1 MAESKEPSTSESVP
15 LRHQVVGLNAAQIM
29 TLLAGDG
36 GTPEW
41 LISPEVHPTISLGE
55 EFIRWIVENMAYLGP
70 QELIKLVTDKLKV
83 RGYPQLLHMH
93 QLYLTLRYLHEEH
106 YQLVKQGKA
115 KELPQ
120 ALFETEE
127 ARQIYE
133 ESKHKENPEFTVQQA
148 LTLAGDHFS
157 HDPELYEK
165 NKPFIY
171 YMAYHHFLQR
181 SDCPAFCPCKMWK
194 K

>member
-1 MAESKEPSTSESVP
+1 MAESSEPSTSGLVP
-15 LRHQVVGLNAAQIM
+15 LRHKIVGLNTAQIM
-29 TLLAGDG
+29 TLLTGQQE
-36 GTPEW
+36 TPDW
-41 LISPEVHPTISLGE
+41 LVSPEVHPTISLGE
-55 EFIRWIVENMAYLGP
+55 EFIKWILANMAFLGP
-70 QELIKLVTDKLKV
+70 QDLIKLVTDKLEE
-83 RGYPQLLHMH
+83 RGYPQLMQMH

-120 ALFETEE
+120 ALFETPE

-133 ESKHKENPEFTVQQA
+133 ETKHEVNPQFTVQQA
-148 LTLAGDHFS
+148 LTLAGDHFC
-157 HDPELYEK
+157 HDPKLYEE

-181 SDCPAFCPCKMWK
+181 SDCPAFCPCKIWK